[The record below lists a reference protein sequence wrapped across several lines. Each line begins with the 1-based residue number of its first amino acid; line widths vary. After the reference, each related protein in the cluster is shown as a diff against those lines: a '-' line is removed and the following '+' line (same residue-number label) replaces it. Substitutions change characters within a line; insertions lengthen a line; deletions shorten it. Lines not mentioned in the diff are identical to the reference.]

1 MQRLA
6 AENDPISSMFGGYQ
20 LSCACFTSNKTE
32 FLLQSSIQHK
42 QEQYFSFVREYFR

>member
-20 LSCACFTSNKTE
+20 LSCALQIE
-32 FLLQSSIQHK
+32 FLFQSSIQHK